1 MLSSKPKNTTTILT
15 SSVTCQALV
24 VRQTPSSLNILGHL
38 TFITALWNGY
48 CCYHLNL
55 TDKKKMKQEKL
66 SNLFRFIVKNYRS
79 KDFDIPC
86 VSFAP
91 SLSFEIGLW
100 DNLIN
105 RCIDID
111 IVWEEWVGWAVSLGI
126 HPSTLHCQDPARP
139 RYFYT
144 RFSYRARNVKFTMQI
159 C

>member
-1 MLSSKPKNTTTILT
+1 
-15 SSVTCQALV
+15 
-24 VRQTPSSLNILGHL
+24 
-38 TFITALWNGY
+38 
-48 CCYHLNL
+48 
-55 TDKKKMKQEKL
+55 MKQEKL

-126 HPSTLHCQDPARP
+126 HPLLPH
-139 RYFYT
+139 
-144 RFSYRARNVKFTMQI
+144 NVYVYESVY
-159 C
+159 

>member
-1 MLSSKPKNTTTILT
+1 MSSPCYKTDSKLFKHTGSFNLHNSFMKWLLLLSSQ
-15 SSVTCQALV
+15 SY
-24 VRQTPSSLNILGHL
+24 RR
-38 TFITALWNGY
+38 
-48 CCYHLNL
+48 
-55 TDKKKMKQEKL
+55 KKMKQEKL

-100 DNLIN
+100 HNLRN

-111 IVWEEWVGWAVSLGI
+111 IVWEERVGWAVSLGI